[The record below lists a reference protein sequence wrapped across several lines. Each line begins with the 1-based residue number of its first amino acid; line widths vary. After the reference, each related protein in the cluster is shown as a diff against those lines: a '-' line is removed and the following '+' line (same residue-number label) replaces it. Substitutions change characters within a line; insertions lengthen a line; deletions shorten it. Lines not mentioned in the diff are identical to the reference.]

1 MNFSSSLERKGMR
14 DLCQST
20 KEKKKRDY
28 WNQQITRSRFMQR
41 RHDKQHPP
49 NYRKIKQQTT
59 EQEQRGNTS

>member
-20 KEKKKRDY
+20 KEKKSG
-28 WNQQITRSRFMQR
+28 ITETSKSLEVYAKTTRQTT
-41 RHDKQHPP
+41 P